1 MDLELYS
8 VLSLIIVVAS
18 VVTVVF
24 AFFAYLAFRVRQK
37 ASMRR
42 PVAVKV
48 PEATEALPEPEF
60 FRPYVPKRL
69 R

>member
-8 VLSLIIVVAS
+8 ILSLVIVVAS
-18 VVTVVF
+18 AITVVF
-24 AFFAYLAFRVRQK
+24 AFFAYLAFRVRQR

-42 PVAVKV
+42 PVAARVA
-48 PEATEALPEPEF
+48 PAAEALPEPEF